1 MLRYVILGYE
11 LGHQATNR
19 NAEGEDV
26 TNRTWEKN
34 LRGYRSRTLT
44 LFLTLIRTIKI
55 KKNKTTPEYR
65 ST

>member
-1 MLRYVILGYE
+1 MLRYVILCYE

-44 LFLTLIRTIKI
+44 LFLTLIRTITI
-55 KKNKTTPEYR
+55 KK
-65 ST
+65 